1 MAKREKA
8 AASSGAR
15 PGRPSRLRRFLED
28 TAQEVGM
35 AEHGLSLTGTASGPL
50 GQSGQLEFSEAGSR
64 LGVTGQQGAGAAEGK
79 KIVAVSTAPEFP
91 LGLIKRALGVA
102 GRLGTEIVGLTV
114 AAPAEGSAADRGREA
129 FLRRAKLSAR
139 EFAREAEQL
148 GLGFRHV
155 VCFGRPAEVVE
166 QECGRLRRVEFV
178 LAAREQRARDGF
190 AVSMPLF
197 EVTG

>member
-8 AASSGAR
+8 AASPGTC

-28 TAQEVGM
+28 TAQEVGL
-35 AEHGLSLTGTASGPL
+35 AEHGLSLTGVASGPL
-50 GQSGQLEFSEAGSR
+50 GQPGPLEFSEAGSR
-64 LGVTGQQGAGAAEGK
+64 LGAAGQQGAGAAEGK

-91 LGLIKRALGVA
+91 LGLVRRALGVA
-102 GRLGTEIVGLTV
+102 GRLGTDIVGLTV
-114 AAPAEGSAADRGREA
+114 AAPAEGGASGRGREA
-129 FLRRAKLSAR
+129 FLRRAKVSAR
-139 EFAREAEQL
+139 EFAQEAERL

>member
-1 MAKREKA
+1 MAKRE
-8 AASSGAR
+8 SGVTPPGPR
-15 PGRPSRLRRFLED
+15 LGRPSRLRRYLED
-28 TAQEVGM
+28 TAQEVGL
-35 AEHGLSLTGTASGPL
+35 AEHGLSLLGTASGPL
-50 GQSGQLEFSEAGSR
+50 GQPGPLELPEAGGR
-64 LGVTGQQGAGAAEGK
+64 LGATGQPGAGAAEGK

-91 LGLIKRALGVA
+91 LGLIRRALGVA
-102 GRLGTEIVGLTV
+102 GRLGTDIVGLSV
-114 AAPAEGSAADRGREA
+114 AAPAEGGASDRSREA
-129 FLRRAKLSAR
+129 FMRRARLSAR
-139 EFAREAEQL
+139 EFAREAERL

>member
-1 MAKREKA
+1 MVKRN
-8 AASSGAR
+8 SGVSGSGTR
-15 PGRPSRLRRFLED
+15 LGRPSRLRRYLED
-28 TAQEVGM
+28 TAQEVGL
-35 AEHGLSLTGTASGPL
+35 AEHGLSLTGTAPGPAGVLDPLESSG
-50 GQSGQLEFSEAGSR
+50 AA
-64 LGVTGQQGAGAAEGK
+64 GAGAAEGK

-91 LGLIKRALGVA
+91 LGLVRRALGVA
-102 GRLGTEIVGLTV
+102 GRLGTDIVGLSV
-114 AAPAEGSAADRGREA
+114 AAPAEGGASGRGREA
-129 FLRRAKLSAR
+129 FLRRAKVSAR

-155 VCFGRPAEVVE
+155 VCFGLPAEVVE

>member
-8 AASSGAR
+8 AASPGTR

-28 TAQEVGM
+28 TAQEVGL

-50 GQSGQLEFSEAGSR
+50 GQPHQLELSETGNR
-64 LGVTGQQGAGAAEGK
+64 LGAAEGK
-79 KIVAVSTAPEFP
+79 KIVAVSTDPEFP
-91 LGLIKRALGVA
+91 LGLVRRALGVA
-102 GRLGTEIVGLTV
+102 GRLGTDIVGLTV
-114 AAPAEGSAADRGREA
+114 AAPAEGGASGRGREA
-129 FLRRAKLSAR
+129 FLRRAKVSAR

>member
-8 AASSGAR
+8 AAPSGPR
-15 PGRPSRLRRFLED
+15 LGRPSRLRRFLED
-28 TAQEVGM
+28 TAQDVGL
-35 AEHGLSLTGTASGPL
+35 AEHGLSLTGAVSGPL
-50 GQSGQLEFSEAGSR
+50 GQLALSEAGSR
-64 LGVTGQQGAGAAEGK
+64 FEAAMPQGAGAAEGK
-79 KIVAVSTAPEFP
+79 KIVAVSTDPEFP
-91 LGLIKRALGVA
+91 LGLVRRALGVA
-102 GRLGTEIVGLTV
+102 GRLGTDIVGLTV
-114 AAPAEGSAADRGREA
+114 AAPAEGGASGRGREA
-129 FLRRAKLSAR
+129 FLRRAKVSAR
-139 EFAREAEQL
+139 EFAREAERL

>member
-1 MAKREKA
+1 MVKREKA
-8 AASSGAR
+8 AALPGTR
-15 PGRPSRLRRFLED
+15 LGRPSRLRRFLED
-28 TAQEVGM
+28 TAQDVGL
-35 AEHGLSLTGTASGPL
+35 AEHGLSLTGEVSGPL
-50 GQSGQLEFSEAGSR
+50 GQLALSEAGSR
-64 LGVTGQQGAGAAEGK
+64 FEPMPQGAGAAEGK

-91 LGLIKRALGVA
+91 LGLVRRALGVA
-102 GRLGTEIVGLTV
+102 GRLGTDIVGLTV
-114 AAPAEGSAADRGREA
+114 AAPAEGGASGRGREA
-129 FLRRAKLSAR
+129 FLRRAKVSAR
-139 EFAREAEQL
+139 EFAREAERL

>member
-8 AASSGAR
+8 AAPPVSR

-28 TAQEVGM
+28 TAQEVGL
-35 AEHGLSLTGTASGPL
+35 AEHGLSLTGMAAGPFGQPGPL
-50 GQSGQLEFSEAGSR
+50 ALSEAGNR
-64 LGVTGQQGAGAAEGK
+64 FEAVGQQGAGAAEGK

-91 LGLIKRALGVA
+91 LGLVRRALGVA
-102 GRLGTEIVGLTV
+102 GRLGTDIVGLTV
-114 AAPAEGSAADRGREA
+114 AAPAEGGASGRGREA
-129 FLRRAKLSAR
+129 FLRRAKVSAR

>member
-8 AASSGAR
+8 AASAGTRS
-15 PGRPSRLRRFLED
+15 GRPSRLRRFLED

-35 AEHGLSLTGTASGPL
+35 AEHGLSLTGTASGPF
-50 GQSGQLEFSEAGSR
+50 GQPHQMELSEAGSR
-64 LGVTGQQGAGAAEGK
+64 LGTAEGK
-79 KIVAVSTAPEFP
+79 KIVAVSTDPEFP
-91 LGLIKRALGVA
+91 LGLVRRALGVA
-102 GRLGTEIVGLTV
+102 GRLGTDIVGLSV
-114 AAPAEGSAADRGREA
+114 AAPAEGGATDNGREA
-129 FLRRAKLSAR
+129 FLRRARLSAG
-139 EFAREAEQL
+139 EFAREAERL

>member
-8 AASSGAR
+8 AASPGTR

-35 AEHGLSLTGTASGPL
+35 AEHGLSLTGIETETAGPL
-50 GQSGQLEFSEAGSR
+50 GSAAALGSGS
-64 LGVTGQQGAGAAEGK
+64 AEGK

-114 AAPAEGSAADRGREA
+114 AAPAEGGASGRGREA

>member
-8 AASSGAR
+8 AASPGTR

-28 TAQEVGM
+28 TAQEVGL
-35 AEHGLSLTGTASGPL
+35 AEHGLSLTGAASGPL
-50 GQSGQLEFSEAGSR
+50 GQPGPLEFSEAGSR
-64 LGVTGQQGAGAAEGK
+64 SLAAGPQGTGAAEGK
-79 KIVAVSTAPEFP
+79 KIVAVSTDPEFP
-91 LGLIKRALGVA
+91 LGLVRRALGVA
-102 GRLGTEIVGLTV
+102 GRLGTDIVGLTV
-114 AAPAEGSAADRGREA
+114 AAPAEGGASVREA
-129 FLRRAKLSAR
+129 FLRRAKVSAR
-139 EFAREAEQL
+139 EFAREAERL